1 MVLALLATKTIS
13 GRQLRHGAP
22 EEALSPGE
30 TVRVKKRDGK
40 IFELRRVD
48 SGGRD
53 ILADLDQILEEIPT
67 TGPVHVTDL
76 ARIIIEDRQP
86 AGIGVT
92 HSNAEGGGRK
102 PKGCGP

>member
-1 MVLALLATKTIS
+1 MGTKTIS

-30 TVRVKKRDGK
+30 FVRVKKRDGK

-53 ILADLDQILEEIPT
+53 ILADLDQIFEEIPK
-67 TGPVHVTDL
+67 TGPAHPTDL
-76 ARIIIEDRQP
+76 ARVIIEDR
-86 AGIGVT
+86 
-92 HSNAEGGGRK
+92 E
-102 PKGCGP
+102 